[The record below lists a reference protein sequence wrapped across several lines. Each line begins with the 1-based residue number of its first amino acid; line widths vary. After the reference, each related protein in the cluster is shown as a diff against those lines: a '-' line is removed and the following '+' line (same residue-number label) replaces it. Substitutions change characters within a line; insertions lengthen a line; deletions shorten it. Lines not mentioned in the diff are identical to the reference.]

1 LTEEIRNTR
10 ETSGTTDWKVMTY
23 KEYGARMDRQK
34 WDTPRTTDTATN
46 LLKQDL
52 ETYLGTF

>member
-1 LTEEIRNTR
+1 MRNTR
-10 ETSGTTDWKVMTY
+10 ETSGTTDWMVMTY
-23 KEYGARMDRQK
+23 KEYGARMDGQK
-34 WDTPRTTDTATN
+34 WDTPRTTDTATT